1 MLLEYVGAFL
11 AEVNFFG
18 DLTMPVKNSDI
29 VDIFTRVA
37 DLLELDGANQ
47 FRVRAYRN
55 AVRTL
60 SALPK
65 SIGEMVKNGE
75 DLTVLPGVGKD
86 LAEKIE
92 EIVKTGS
99 LRQLRE
105 LERKVPPELIALMSI
120 PSLGPKRVRLL
131 YTILGIKDEEQL
143 MEAAR
148 DGKIREIAGFGDKT
162 ERRILEEIE
171 RLRQRGERGRL
182 KLMEAER
189 ITEPLLEYLSKIEG
203 VKRVEAAGSYRRRRE
218 TVGDLDILVVCEDSS
233 DVMESFVQ
241 YDDVKRVLSKGETRS
256 SVILKSDFQVDVR
269 VVPEESYGAAL
280 HYFTGSQAHNIAIR
294 KLGQSKDL
302 KVNEYGVF
310 RGEKRIAG
318 RTEEEVYAE
327 LGLPFI
333 VPELRENRGEIEAA
347 FEGKLPGLITIND
360 IRGDFQCHTK
370 ASDGRASLEEI
381 AEAAMKRG
389 YEYIAI
395 TDHSRRV
402 TVARGLD
409 EKRLAQQ
416 IEEIEELN
424 SKIKGFRLLKSIEV
438 DILEDGSLDLSRDIL
453 KELDLVVGAIH
464 YNLNLPGDKQTE
476 RILRAMD
483 NYPFHILSHP
493 TGRIIGG
500 RGPSE
505 MDLEEVMKACI
516 RTGCILEINAQP
528 ERLDLNDINAR
539 MAKEMGVKL
548 AISTDAHSVADLNFM
563 KYGVW
568 QARRGWLEPD
578 DVINT
583 LSLEELEKLFRNR

>member
-1 MLLEYVGAFL
+1 
-11 AEVNFFG
+11 
-18 DLTMPVKNSDI
+18 MPVKNSDI
-29 VDIFTRVA
+29 VEIFTRVA

-55 AVRTL
+55 AARTI
-60 SALPK
+60 SALTR
-65 SIGEMVKNGE
+65 SIGEMVGNGE
-75 DLTVLPGVGKD
+75 DLTVLPGIGKD

-99 LRQLRE
+99 LSQLKE
-105 LERKVPPELIALMSI
+105 LEKKVPPELVALMAI

-131 YTILGIKDEEQL
+131 YNELGIKDEQQL

-148 DGKIREIAGFGDKT
+148 DGKVRGIAGFGEKT
-162 ERRILEEIE
+162 EKKILEEIE

-189 ITEPLLEYLSKIEG
+189 ITEPLIEYLLKIKG
-203 VKRVEAAGSYRRRRE
+203 VKTVEAAGSYRRRRE
-218 TVGDLDILVVCEDSS
+218 TVGDLDILVVCEGGS
-233 DVMESFVQ
+233 DVMERFVQ
-241 YDDVKRVLSKGETRS
+241 YDDVRQVLSKGETRS
-256 SVILKSDFQVDVR
+256 SVVLKSDFQVDVR

-280 HYFTGSQAHNIAIR
+280 HYFTGSQAHNVAIR
-294 KLGQSKDL
+294 KLGQSRDL

-310 RGEKRIAG
+310 RGERRIAG
-318 RTEEEVYAE
+318 RTEEEVYAQ

-333 VPELRENRGEIEAA
+333 EPELREDRGEIEAA
-347 FEGKLPGLITIND
+347 FEGRLPRLITIDD
-360 IRGDFQCHTK
+360 IKGDFQCHTN

-381 AEAAMKRG
+381 AEAAKNRG

-395 TDHSRRV
+395 TDHSKRV

-409 EKRLAQQ
+409 ERRLAQQ
-416 IEEIEELN
+416 IEEIEKLN
-424 SKIKGFRLLKSIEV
+424 SKMRGFRLLKSIEV
-438 DILEDGSLDLSRDIL
+438 DILEDGSLDLSKDIL
-453 KELDLVVGAIH
+453 KELDIVVAAIH
-464 YNLNLPGDKQTE
+464 YNLNLPGDRQTE

-500 RGPSE
+500 RGPCE
-505 MDLEEVMKACI
+505 MDLEKVMKACAS
-516 RTGCILEINAQP
+516 RGCVLEINAQP
-528 ERLDLNDINAR
+528 ERLDLNDVHAR

-548 AISTDAHSVADLNFM
+548 AISTDAHSLADLNFM

-568 QARRGWLEPD
+568 QARRGWLEPHN
-578 DVINT
+578 VINT
-583 LSLEELEKLFRNR
+583 LNLEELKKLLRF

>member
-1 MLLEYVGAFL
+1 
-11 AEVNFFG
+11 
-18 DLTMPVKNSDI
+18 MPVKNSDV
-29 VDIFTRVA
+29 VDIFNRVA

-55 AVRTL
+55 AARTI
-60 SALPK
+60 SALSR
-65 SIGEMVKNGE
+65 SIGEMVENGE
-75 DLTVLPGVGKD
+75 ELTVLPGVGKD

-131 YTILGIKDEEQL
+131 YTELGIKDEEQL

-333 VPELRENRGEIEAA
+333 APELRENRGEIEAA

-416 IEEIEELN
+416 MEEIERIN
-424 SKIKGFRLLKSIEV
+424 SRMKGFRLLKSIEV

-476 RILRAMD
+476 RILRAMGY
-483 NYPFHILSHP
+483 YPFHILSHP

-500 RGPSE
+500 RGPCE
-505 MDLEEVMKACI
+505 MDLEKVMEACT

-568 QARRGWLEPD
+568 QARRGWLEPY

>member
-1 MLLEYVGAFL
+1 
-11 AEVNFFG
+11 
-18 DLTMPVKNSDI
+18 MPVKNSDI
-29 VDIFTRVA
+29 VEIFTRVA

-55 AVRTL
+55 AARTI
-60 SALPK
+60 SALTR
-65 SIGEMVKNGE
+65 SIGEMVGNGE
-75 DLTVLPGVGKD
+75 DLTVLPGIGKD

-99 LRQLRE
+99 LSQLKE
-105 LERKVPPELIALMSI
+105 LEKKVPPELVALMAI

-131 YTILGIKDEEQL
+131 YNELGIKDEQQL

-148 DGKIREIAGFGDKT
+148 DGKVRGIAGFGEKT
-162 ERRILEEIE
+162 EKKILEEIE

-189 ITEPLLEYLSKIEG
+189 ITEPLIEYLLKIKG
-203 VKRVEAAGSYRRRRE
+203 VKTVEAAGSYRRRRE
-218 TVGDLDILVVCEDSS
+218 TVGDLDILVVCEGGS
-233 DVMESFVQ
+233 DVMERFVQ
-241 YDDVKRVLSKGETRS
+241 YDDVRQVLSKGETRS
-256 SVILKSDFQVDVR
+256 SVVLKSDFQVDVR

-280 HYFTGSQAHNIAIR
+280 HYFTGSQAHNVAIR
-294 KLGQSKDL
+294 KLGQSRDL

-310 RGEKRIAG
+310 KGERRIAG
-318 RTEEEVYAE
+318 RTEEEVYAQ

-333 VPELRENRGEIEAA
+333 EPELREDRGEIEAA
-347 FEGKLPGLITIND
+347 FEGRLPRLITIDD
-360 IRGDFQCHTK
+360 IKGDFQCHTN

-381 AEAAMKRG
+381 AEAGKKRG

-395 TDHSRRV
+395 TDHSKRV

-409 EKRLAQQ
+409 ERRLAQQ
-416 IEEIEELN
+416 IEEIEKLN
-424 SKIKGFRLLKSIEV
+424 SKMRGFRLLKSIEV
-438 DILEDGSLDLSRDIL
+438 DILEDGSLDLSKDIL
-453 KELDLVVGAIH
+453 KELDIVVAAIH
-464 YNLNLPGDKQTE
+464 YNLNLPGDRQTE

-500 RGPSE
+500 RGPCE
-505 MDLEEVMKACI
+505 MDLEKVMKACAS
-516 RTGCILEINAQP
+516 RGCVLEINAQP
-528 ERLDLNDINAR
+528 ERLDLNDVHAR

-548 AISTDAHSVADLNFM
+548 AISTDAHSLADLNFM

-568 QARRGWLEPD
+568 QARRGWLEPHN
-578 DVINT
+578 VINT
-583 LSLEELEKLFRNR
+583 LNLEELKKLLRF